1 MVSQVRNKFVNRRR
15 LSQEPTNHQ
24 PLSSTKAAAERGT
37 TTNILM
43 TNPTN
48 LLTQTHSKKAVYTSC
63 EALVGFSA

>member
-24 PLSSTKAAAERGT
+24 PLSPTKAAARGT